1 MVKENVKS
9 TVKQILT
16 AYLESN
22 QLRRTPERYAILDIA
37 YSFNKPFTLKELD
50 EKLDE
55 NNFRVSRATLY
66 NTMKLFVKLRLIV
79 KHRLGGASLYEA
91 CYASGS
97 HTYQI
102 CTECGRVSEIKAAAL
117 QEAVKNTHLRRFHS
131 DVFTI
136 YIYGVCSTCVA
147 RQTRQK
153 RKNEIVN
160 IKNS

>member
-37 YSFNKPFTLKELD
+37 YSFNRHFTLKELAGML
-50 EKLDE
+50 EE

-66 NTMKLFVKLRLIV
+66 NTMKLFTKLRLV
-79 KHRLGGASLYEA
+79 VRHQLGGSTFYES

-102 CTECGRVSEIKAAAL
+102 CTECGKVTEIKNTAM
-117 QEAVKNTHLRRFHS
+117 QEVVKNMHLRRFHS

-153 RKNEIVN
+153 RKNEIIN